1 MAAAKFETP
10 ALKPYPVIPLVA
22 IDQFTI
28 SNKRVRNHA
37 TLSDGIYG
45 GFADVWIAPN

>member
-1 MAAAKFETP
+1 
-10 ALKPYPVIPLVA
+10 LPVIALVA

-28 SNKRVRNHA
+28 TNKRIRNHA
-37 TLSDGIYG
+37 TLSDGVYG